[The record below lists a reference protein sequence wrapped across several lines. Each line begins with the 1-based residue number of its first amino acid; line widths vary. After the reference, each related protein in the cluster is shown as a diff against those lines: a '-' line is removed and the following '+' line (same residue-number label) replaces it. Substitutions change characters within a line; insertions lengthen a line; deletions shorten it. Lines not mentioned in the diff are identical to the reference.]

1 MLIQPYTPQW
11 FEDFTKLKA
20 VLDKA
25 LNGLDYRIEHV
36 GSTAVPGLA
45 AKAIID
51 IDIVYQQHDQFDK
64 IKEALLGIGY
74 YHNGDQG
81 IPMREVFKRDGQSSD
96 EILDHIRHH
105 LYVCPAESPALERH
119 LLSRDHLRKH
129 EWARVKYQE
138 MKYELAG
145 QANQDKKRY
154 AALKEEKVNA
164 FIDSIVRL
172 EKEFVTNKKTWTE
185 SVKSGA
191 YTQELDWFAIDQR
204 GQVGVFSAINEAPIP
219 CQVGTSYELFKELES
234 VILGLPKICDAQLI
248 SQANGN
254 LSDWLNYSRKG
265 LFAFDYQ
272 DVHRSIENKLK
283 QYDLISV
290 PSKALHASELNLSE
304 AFKAVIPVLDC
315 DFSDGDISNERIIQ
329 IR

>member
-81 IPMREVFKRDGQSSD
+81 IPTREVFKRDGQSNHQ
-96 EILDHIRHH
+96 ILDHIRHH
-105 LYVCPAESPALERH
+105 LYVCPLQSPALERH

-129 EWARVKYQE
+129 EWARMKYQE
-138 MKYELAG
+138 MKYELAE
-145 QANQDKKRY
+145 QADQDKKRY
-154 AALKEEKVNA
+154 ATLKEEQVNA
-164 FIDSIVRL
+164 FIDSIVER
-172 EKEFVTNKKTWTE
+172 EKE
-185 SVKSGA
+185 
-191 YTQELDWFAIDQR
+191 D
-204 GQVGVFSAINEAPIP
+204 
-219 CQVGTSYELFKELES
+219 
-234 VILGLPKICDAQLI
+234 
-248 SQANGN
+248 
-254 LSDWLNYSRKG
+254 LSKMKG
-265 LFAFDYQ
+265 
-272 DVHRSIENKLK
+272 S
-283 QYDLISV
+283 
-290 PSKALHASELNLSE
+290 
-304 AFKAVIPVLDC
+304 
-315 DFSDGDISNERIIQ
+315 
-329 IR
+329 